1 MPQRTV
7 VVKVPPERRQSL
19 KDRLEPGAFEWRSA
33 PHAQWSVKGEG
44 VVATLYD
51 SGKLVVQGSEPER
64 FLVRFTDEPAPAPPR
79 PLRTLTKTVTATEP
93 IVGSD
98 EAGKGDWFGPLV
110 VAAVRVDVEDASEIA
125 EFGVADS
132 KTLSDTRVLRLAA
145 LLRDRVAHKVVRI
158 DPPEYNRR
166 YPNYPGLNEFLTD
179 LHAEAIRAVALEEDR
194 VIVDQFARGNPVQE
208 VLSDTKLRIEERP
221 RAEEELAVAAASV
234 LARAEFLLAIM
245 ELSERNGME
254 LFKGAGPLTDRA
266 GARFVVEHGAARLGQ
281 VAKLHF
287 KNTLKVQER
296 ARRSG

>member
-1 MPQRTV
+1 
-7 VVKVPPERRQSL
+7 
-19 KDRLEPGAFEWRSA
+19 
-33 PHAQWSVKGEG
+33 VKGEG

-79 PLRTLTKTVTATEP
+79 PLRPLTKTVTATEP

-110 VAAVRVDVEDASEIA
+110 VAAVRIDIEEAGEIA

-132 KTLSDTRVLRLAA
+132 KSLSDTRVLRLAA
-145 LLRDRVAHKVVRI
+145 LLRDRVSHSVVRI

-166 YPNYPGLNEFLTD
+166 YPTYPGLNEFLTD
-179 LHAEAIRAVALEEDR
+179 LHVEAIREVGKDEDR
-194 VIVDQFARGNPVQE
+194 VIVDQFAWGNPVQMG
-208 VLSDTKLRIEERP
+208 LSDTKLRVEERP

-266 GARFVVEHGAARLGQ
+266 GARFVIEHGEAKLAQ

-296 ARRSG
+296 VRRSG